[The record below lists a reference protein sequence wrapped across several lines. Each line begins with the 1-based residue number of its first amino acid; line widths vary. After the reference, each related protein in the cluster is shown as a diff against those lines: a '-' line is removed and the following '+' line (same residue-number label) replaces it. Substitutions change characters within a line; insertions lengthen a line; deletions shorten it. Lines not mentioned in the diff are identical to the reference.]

1 MPIIVHAETRK
12 LSQEE
17 FRAISYEVMRRIFD
31 IHNRFGRL
39 FEEDVYQSEL
49 IRHCD
54 AKLEVPIEIQHGG
67 FTAFL
72 FMDVL
77 VSGGAVFELKAVD
90 GLHDRHRAQL
100 IQYLLLAD
108 LSHGKLVNLRSD
120 AVEHE
125 FVNATLTRADRIAFT
140 VDDAEWDLSF
150 NGARDLRSAI
160 EVLLRDIGTGLD
172 VNLYEDAIAHML
184 GGNEQVLRDVE
195 IFSDDQQIGKQKLK
209 LSSPDSHFRITS
221 LDDRSQPGYAE
232 HLRRFLKHTSLEG
245 IQWINVTRHEVRFT
259 TIGRACR
266 T

>member
-1 MPIIVHAETRK
+1 MPIIVHAETRR

-49 IRHCD
+49 VRHCD
-54 AKLEVPIEIQHGG
+54 AKVEVPIEIQHGG
-67 FTAFL
+67 FATFL

-90 GLHDRHRAQL
+90 ALHDRHRAQL
-100 IQYLLLAD
+100 IQYLLMAE

-125 FVNATLTRADRIAFT
+125 FVNANLTRADRIAFT
-140 VDDAEWDLSF
+140 VDDVEWDSSF
-150 NGARDLRSAI
+150 NGAQDLRHAI
-160 EVLLRDIGTGLD
+160 EALLRDIGTGLD
-172 VNLYEDAIAHML
+172 VSLYEDVIAHML
-184 GGNEQVLRDVE
+184 GGNEHVLQDVE
-195 IFSDDQQIGKQKLK
+195 ILSGDQRIGTQKLR
-209 LSSPDSHFRITS
+209 LSSPQSHFRITS
-221 LDDRSQPGYAE
+221 LDARSQAGYGE
-232 HLRRFLKHTSLEG
+232 HLRRFLKHTTLDG

-259 TIGRACR
+259 TIGRASV